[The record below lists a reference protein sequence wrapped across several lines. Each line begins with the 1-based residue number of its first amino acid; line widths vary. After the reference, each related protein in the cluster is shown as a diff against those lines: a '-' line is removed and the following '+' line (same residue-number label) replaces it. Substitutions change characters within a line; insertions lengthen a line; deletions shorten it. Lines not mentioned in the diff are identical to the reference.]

1 MTVRNGMDGDEADRR
16 SALEGSAEWVD
27 EAPPSEGLRLYVDV
41 LRGRLPLLILAMT
54 IGLVTTYALVS
65 NAEKVYEAEAGLLV
79 TPVPRTNTALFGL
92 GLVSESGDP
101 TRDAETLA
109 QLITTPAVAE
119 RVKRELGVADSPGEL
134 LRAVDALPVA
144 GSSIVAIT
152 AEAND
157 PEHAARLANAFG
169 AAAIAVRTDRM
180 HAELDRVIPRLE
192 AQLDE
197 IAAGEITARQGLGD
211 QIRTLEALR
220 FQSDPTLHL
229 ETRAAPPGSAVAPRP
244 LLSIAA
250 ALIGGLILGAALILA
265 AHVLDRRVEREQDL
279 RRYRIPVVGRV
290 PRERFWRRL
299 RRRDPLTP
307 ADLSPRAADAYLQ
320 LASQLLFS
328 MRDDAT
334 LFITSPG
341 AGDGKTTTSI
351 NLSAAL
357 AQLGEDVVLAD
368 ADSRRPTLGRLLAA
382 PPAYGLRDVAA
393 GRASAGDAVMTATA
407 LSGVEVLAQQ
417 ADGANGGMA
426 RPLGPKAAETLVR
439 EVKGRAHWLVLDGPA
454 LAYAPETLAL
464 AMQAAVFIVVRLRA
478 TRARD
483 LAVLADLLVR
493 QGITPAGFVVIGA
506 DPRPIY

>member
-1 MTVRNGMDGDEADRR
+1 MTIRNGAGGDEADRH
-16 SALEGSAEWVD
+16 SAIVGQAEWVD

-65 NAEKVYEAEAGLLV
+65 NTEKVYEAKADLLV
-79 TPVPRTNTALFGL
+79 TPVSRTNTDLFGL

-109 QLITTPAVAE
+109 QLVTTPAVAE
-119 RVKRELGVADSPGEL
+119 RVKQELGVADSPGEL
-134 LRAVDALPVA
+134 LEAVDALPVA

-157 PEHAARLANAFG
+157 PVLAARLANAFG
-169 AAAIAVRTDRM
+169 EAAIAVRTDRLL
-180 HAELDRVIPRLE
+180 AELDGVIPPLQRD
-192 AQLDE
+192 LDE
-197 IAAGEITARQGLGD
+197 MSAEDPGREELSA
-211 QIRTLEALR
+211 QIRALLR
-220 FQSDPTLHL
+220 LKSDPTLRL
-229 ETRAAPPGSAVAPRP
+229 VTRAEPPRSPVAPRP
-244 LLSIAA
+244 LLSSVA
-250 ALIGGLILGAALILA
+250 ALIGGLILGAALILV
-265 AHVLDRRVEREQDL
+265 AHVLDPRVEREQDL

-290 PRERFWRRL
+290 PRESFWRRL
-299 RRRDPLTP
+299 RRREPLTP
-307 ADLSPRAADAYLQ
+307 ANLSPGGADAYIQ
-320 LASQLLFS
+320 LASQLLFG

-341 AGDGKTTTSI
+341 AGDGKTTTSM

-357 AQLGEDVVLAD
+357 AQLGEEVVLAD

-382 PPAYGLRDVAA
+382 APAYGLRDVAA
-393 GRASAGDAVMTATA
+393 GRASAGEAVMTATA
-407 LSGVEVLAQQ
+407 LSGVEVLAQS
-417 ADGANGGMA
+417 DGANGGIH
-426 RPLGPKAAETLVR
+426 PLGPKAAETLVR
-439 EVKGRAHWLVLDGPA
+439 EAKSRAHWLVLDGPA
-454 LAYAPETLAL
+454 LAYAPESLAL
-464 AMQAAVFIVVRLRA
+464 ATRAAVFIVVRLRA

-493 QGITPAGFVVIGA
+493 QGITPAGFIVIGA